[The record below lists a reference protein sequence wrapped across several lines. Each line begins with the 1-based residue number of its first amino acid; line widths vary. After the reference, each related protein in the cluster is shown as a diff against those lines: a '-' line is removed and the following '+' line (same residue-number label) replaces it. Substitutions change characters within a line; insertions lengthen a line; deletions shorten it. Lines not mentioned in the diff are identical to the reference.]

1 MISTSSKTESPNDS
15 VGKALRALLMLS
27 SHDSMRVSDL
37 SAELNVAVSTA
48 HRLLSTLCAYD
59 FAEQDMHS
67 RRYRLGSTAAK
78 LGRTR
83 ADDQQLTTLAHAHLM
98 HLSAEINETVN
109 LVVLDGPDA
118 LFIDGVESRQPVR
131 VATRTGA
138 RLPPYAT
145 AGGKVLLAYLPAAIL
160 RSRYP
165 EALRR
170 ITRFTIPDIDAL
182 ERELQD
188 VRKRG
193 YAVNLGEHLTDVHA
207 IGVPIAVGS
216 KRPLAALT
224 LAGPRT
230 RWSRR
235 QLELLAPKLASS
247 ASAIAR
253 QLASADVGSQR
264 Q

>member
-1 MISTSSKTESPNDS
+1 
-15 VGKALRALLMLS
+15 
-27 SHDSMRVSDL
+27 
-37 SAELNVAVSTA
+37 
-48 HRLLSTLCAYD
+48 
-59 FAEQDMHS
+59 
-67 RRYRLGSTAAK
+67 
-78 LGRTR
+78 
-83 ADDQQLTTLAHAHLM
+83 
-98 HLSAEINETVN
+98 
-109 LVVLDGPDA
+109 

-145 AGGKVLLAYLPAAIL
+145 AGGKVLLAYLPAAIV

-182 ERELQD
+182 EQELQL
-188 VRKRG
+188 VRKHG

-207 IGVPIAVGS
+207 IGVPIAVGT
-216 KRPLAALT
+216 KRPVAALT
-224 LAGPRT
+224 LAGPST

-235 QLELLAPKLASS
+235 RLELLAPKLASS

-253 QLASADVGSQR
+253 QLADTNGASLR
-264 Q
+264 P